1 MINQVILVGR
11 TTKTSNLGKRKV
23 ERIMFNLR

>member
-11 TTKTSNLGKRKV
+11 TTKDIELRQTKM